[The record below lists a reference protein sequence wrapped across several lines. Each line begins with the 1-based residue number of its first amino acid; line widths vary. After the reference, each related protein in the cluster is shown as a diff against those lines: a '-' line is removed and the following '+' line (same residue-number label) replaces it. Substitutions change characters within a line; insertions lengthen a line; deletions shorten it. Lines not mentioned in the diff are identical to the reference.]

1 MSWLTVTSNGIVQ
14 WLQDRLAGNTAVWEG
29 STSQHS
35 GQRSQHVSSREALKL
50 QMLPLDVPL
59 KQQQEPRAL
68 LQLPSSLPACHSASS
83 STKPS
88 STLRQSLTQAASK
101 LSCKTVVDMNS
112 GLCSTELAW
121 HVRAQEQQQ
130 QPARMAV
137 KVSNRHKTRVTFDAQ
152 VALG

>member
-1 MSWLTVTSNGIVQ
+1 
-14 WLQDRLAGNTAVWEG
+14 
-29 STSQHS
+29 
-35 GQRSQHVSSREALKL
+35 
-50 QMLPLDVPL
+50 MLPLDVPL